1 MTLSQSHALSTRARY
16 SQNHDAFGTGG
27 TLTNSSGDRP
37 TRDRDP
43 VEVAA
48 RRWGDRYPET
58 ERFRALT
65 ALVRTYGVALR
76 SIEQILRPVGLN
88 LSRFE
93 LLLVLSF
100 TRAGALPMM
109 RLRDILMMHGSSVTY
124 LVNRLVE
131 AHLVERSDDPSDRRV
146 SLVGI
151 TPAGRDV
158 VERAANLLVQD
169 GFGIFGQMDEDR
181 LERLAD
187 WLSEL
192 RQETS
197 TPPHQNAASG

>member
-1 MTLSQSHALSTRARY
+1 M
-16 SQNHDAFGTGG
+16 
-27 TLTNSSGDRP
+27 TNSSGGQSIH
-37 TRDRDP
+37 DRDP

-48 RRWGDRYPET
+48 RRWGDRYPDS

-76 SIEQILRPVGLN
+76 SIEQILKPVGLN

-100 TRAGALPMM
+100 TRAGSLPMM

-131 AHLVERSDDPSDRRV
+131 AHLVERSDYPSDRRV

-151 TPAGRDV
+151 TPLGRDA
-158 VERAANLLVQD
+158 VEHAARLLIEN
-169 GFGIFGQMDEDR
+169 GFGIFGQLDDHR
-181 LERLAD
+181 LDDLAD

-197 TPPHQNAASG
+197 TPRQNAT